1 MNEIGV
7 QELTGMIAAISA
19 AIAEARD
26 ELNRLDSALGDGDH
40 GTSLSVAFADAAAKA
55 AALDPPTPSGILSA
69 TAQSLMNRMGGAS
82 GALYGTLFLRAGM
95 TARDKTRLSHEDMKT
110 LWRAALDGVIARGK
124 AQPGDKTMIDA
135 LQPAVDAFAA
145 GATLDESFERAA
157 EAAAE
162 GAQATAKMVARH
174 GRAKFVGERS
184 LGHVDA
190 GARSIAMMFAAINAY
205 WKENQHGEA

>member
-1 MNEIGV
+1 
-7 QELTGMIAAISA
+7 MIAAISA

-26 ELNRLDSALGDGDH
+26 ELNRLDSTLGDGDH
-40 GTSLSVAFADAAAKA
+40 GTSLSVAYADAAAKV
-55 AALDPPTPSGILSA
+55 AALDQPTLSGVLSV

-95 TARDKTRLSHEDMKT
+95 AAKDKATLSHADMKA
-110 LWRAALDGVIARGK
+110 LWRAALVGVIARGK

-157 EAAAE
+157 AAAAE
-162 GAQATAKMVARH
+162 GAQATAKMVAQH
-174 GRAKFVGERS
+174 GRAKFVGVRA

-190 GARSIAMMFAAINAY
+190 GARSIAVTFATLDAY
-205 WKENQHGEA
+205 WKESQHGET

>member
-7 QELTGMIAAISA
+7 RELTGMIAAISA
-19 AIAEARD
+19 AITESRD

-40 GTSLSVAFADAAAKA
+40 GTSLSVAFADAADKV
-55 AALDPPTPSGILSA
+55 AALDQPTPTSILSA

-95 TARDKTRLSHEDMKT
+95 TAKDKTTLSHADMKA
-110 LWRAALDGVIARGK
+110 LWRAALVGVMARGK

-135 LQPAVDAFAA
+135 LQPAVDAFEG
-145 GATLDESFERAA
+145 GATLDESFEQAA
-157 EAAAE
+157 TAAAD
-162 GAQATAKMVARH
+162 GAQATANMVAQH
-174 GRAKFVGERS
+174 GRARFVGERA

-190 GARSIAMMFAAINAY
+190 GARSIAVMFAAMNAY
-205 WKENQHGEA
+205 WKENQHGET